1 MLMEMV
7 TALKEWTVTVRPRNE
22 RRQLLMMCKG
32 GTRWAV
38 ALVAVAMLA
47 GCGASEG
54 APPMPS
60 PQPPDLSPRPGDE
73 RLERWPVFLGTSEL
87 VELPSYPP
95 RYLLR
100 LRGSL
105 PTPCHQLRVAVSR
118 DEARAQIL
126 VEVYSLKD
134 PGAICVQ
141 VVTPFETDVALEA
154 VARPHEVVVNGQ
166 SAGIIGPGSGL

>member
-73 RLERWPVFLGTSEL
+73 RLEHGRSFWGSEL

>member
-1 MLMEMV
+1 MLKGV
-7 TALKEWTVTVRPRNE
+7 GSVAF
-22 RRQLLMMCKG
+22 LM
-32 GTRWAV
+32 
-38 ALVAVAMLA
+38 AVAMLG
-47 GCGASEG
+47 GCALCDG
-54 APPMPS
+54 APVTES
-60 PQPPDLSPRPGDE
+60 PQPADLSPRPGDE
-73 RLERWPVFLGTSEL
+73 RLERGPVFLSGSEL
-87 VELPSYPP
+87 VELSSYPP

-141 VVTPFETDVALEA
+141 VVTPFETDVALGA
-154 VARPHEVVVNGQ
+154 AARPHEVVVNGQ
-166 SAGIIGPGSGL
+166 SAGIIGPGSGLWPAGSQGRRTAG

>member
-1 MLMEMV
+1 M
-7 TALKEWTVTVRPRNE
+7 R
-22 RRQLLMMCKG
+22 KG
-32 GTRWAV
+32 VGWVVFLT
-38 ALVAVAMLA
+38 AVAMLG
-47 GCGASEG
+47 GCVLGDG
-54 APPMPS
+54 APATEWPRPA
-60 PQPPDLSPRPGDE
+60 DFSPRPGDE
-73 RLERWPVFLGTSEL
+73 RLEQGPVFLGSSEL

-105 PTPCHQLRVAVSR
+105 PTPCHLLRVVASR

-141 VVTPFETDVALEA
+141 VMTPFETDVALGA

>member
-1 MLMEMV
+1 
-7 TALKEWTVTVRPRNE
+7 
-22 RRQLLMMCKG
+22 
-32 GTRWAV
+32 
-38 ALVAVAMLA
+38 MLA

-73 RLERWPVFLGTSEL
+73 RLEQGPIFLVGSEL

-105 PTPCHQLRVAVSR
+105 PTPCHQLRVVASR
-118 DEARAQIL
+118 DEARAQTL

-141 VVTPFETDVALEA
+141 VVTPFEADVALGT
-154 VARPHEVVVNGQ
+154 VARPHEVVVNGR
-166 SAGIIGPGSGL
+166 SAGTIGPRSGL

>member
-1 MLMEMV
+1 MRKDV
-7 TALKEWTVTVRPRNE
+7 S
-22 RRQLLMMCKG
+22 
-32 GTRWAV
+32 
-38 ALVAVAMLA
+38 LVAILTVVVMLVGCAM
-47 GCGASEG
+47 GDG
-54 APPMPS
+54 APATEW
-60 PQPPDLSPRPGDE
+60 PQPADFSPRPGDE
-73 RLERWPVFLGTSEL
+73 RLEQGPVFLGGSEL

-105 PTPCHQLRVAVSR
+105 PTPCHQLRVVASR

-154 VARPHEVVVNGQ
+154 VVRPYEVVVNGQ
-166 SAGIIGPGSGL
+166 SAGIIGSGSGL

>member
-1 MLMEMV
+1 MEMV
-7 TALKEWTVTVRPRNE
+7 KALKEWTVTVKPRNE

-32 GTRWAV
+32 GTRRAV

-73 RLERWPVFLGTSEL
+73 RLEQGPVFLGSSEL

-95 RYLLR
+95 GTCSGY
-100 LRGSL
+100 GV
-105 PTPCHQLRVAVSR
+105 PCPPPATS
-118 DEARAQIL
+118 
-126 VEVYSLKD
+126 
-134 PGAICVQ
+134 
-141 VVTPFETDVALEA
+141 
-154 VARPHEVVVNGQ
+154 
-166 SAGIIGPGSGL
+166 SGLRSAVTRPAHRSWSRSIPSKILGRSAPR